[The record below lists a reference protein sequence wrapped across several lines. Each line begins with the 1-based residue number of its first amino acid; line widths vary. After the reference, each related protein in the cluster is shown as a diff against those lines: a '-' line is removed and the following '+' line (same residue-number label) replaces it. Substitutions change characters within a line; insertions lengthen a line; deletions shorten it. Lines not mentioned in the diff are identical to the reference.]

1 MGKIIVDQLSKRS
14 KTKIKH
20 ISYYESVP
28 LKQIHIYTFFYN
40 NDILY
45 YQYLFLMIVDIAIK
59 YINIVPQMRKNESI
73 VPHLDNLR
81 KEVQSEFPTAVK
93 ESNKSP

>member
-1 MGKIIVDQLSKRS
+1 
-14 KTKIKH
+14 
-20 ISYYESVP
+20 
-28 LKQIHIYTFFYN
+28 
-40 NDILY
+40 
-45 YQYLFLMIVDIAIK
+45 MIVDIAIK